1 MSDYLINFATYYKP
15 APQGSKTA
23 TGQTRAT
30 KSGGR
35 TPVLRE
41 SSAGVKPFREAIGWN
56 AKMAIRKLPAAE
68 RKQFPLEGP
77 LVARMVFT
85 VTRRTRGKNF
95 ADAPSV
101 MPDVSK
107 YVRAA
112 EDAVKNII
120 WTDDGRVVGYDL
132 VWKTYPGRHPEALD
146 KAGLVMAVRRA
157 THAELGLDPD
167 LLQGRKYTELLEKWA
182 AGG

>member
-1 MSDYLINFATYYKP
+1 MTDYLIRFTTYAKP
-15 APQGSKTA
+15 APKGSKTP
-23 TGQTRAT
+23 TGQVRRT
-30 KSGGR
+30 KRGGL

-41 SSAGVKPFREAIGWN
+41 SSKGVKGFEEQVAWR
-56 AKMAIRKLPAAE
+56 AKMALQKLTPQE
-68 RKQFPLEGP
+68 RRQFPLEGP

-85 VTRRTRGKNF
+85 IQRYTRGKAF

-112 EDAVKNII
+112 EDAVKGLL

-132 VWKTYPGRHPEALD
+132 IWKSYPGRHPEALE
-146 KAGLVMAVRRA
+146 KPGLVMAVRRA
-157 THAELGLDPD
+157 THEELGLDPN
-167 LLQGRKYTELLEKWA
+167 LLQGRKYSTLLEQWA
-182 AGG
+182 AGQ

>member
-1 MSDYLINFATYYKP
+1 MSDYLITFASYFKP

-23 TGQTRAT
+23 TGRTRTTRSGRQT
-30 KSGGR
+30 
-35 TPVLRE
+35 PLLRE
-41 SSAGVKPFREAIGWN
+41 SSRGVKPFREAVAWN
-56 AKMAIRKLPAAE
+56 AKMAVRKLSQAE
-68 RKQFPLEGP
+68 RHQFPLEGP

-85 VTRRTRGKNF
+85 VQRNTRGKLF

-101 MPDVSK
+101 HPDVSK
-107 YVRAA
+107 FVRAA
-112 EDAVKNII
+112 EDAVKGIV

-132 VWKTYPGRHPEALD
+132 VWKTYPGRHPEALE

-157 THAELGLDPD
+157 THAELGLDLD
-167 LLQGRKYTELLEKWA
+167 SFQGRKYSDLLDKWA